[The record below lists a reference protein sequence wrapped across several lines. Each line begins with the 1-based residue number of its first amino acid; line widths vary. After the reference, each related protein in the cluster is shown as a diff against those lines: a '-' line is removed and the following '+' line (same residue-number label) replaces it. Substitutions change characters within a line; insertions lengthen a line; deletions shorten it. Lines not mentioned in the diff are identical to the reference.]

1 MNWKNIEKRYLSWT
15 LPFLLILA
23 QLSFAIG
30 VWAQDGDKLFAD
42 KCAGC
47 HTIGG
52 GALLGPDLA
61 SVSDWKVEDLRSAI
75 KRMEQSTGP
84 LKDEEEEEL
93 VEYLRKQEKNEKQIK
108 PRGDTTN
115 ASQVPPPTQTT
126 QEFAVKETGH
136 HLFYGDIALKNGG
149 MSCIACH
156 QSNDHGGNMG
166 PDLSAISKKF
176 PGKALV
182 LGIEKAPYRVMKQA
196 YKEHPITHQ
205 EALDIAAFLQTT
217 TNVETKSMRS
227 SPFALGAGMAVLVL
241 GIIAFGY
248 RNRKKSARANLKRRK

>member
-1 MNWKNIEKRYLSWT
+1 MNWKNNEKRYSSWV
-15 LPFLLILA
+15 LPLFLILA
-23 QLSFAIG
+23 QFSFAID
-30 VWAQDGDKLFAD
+30 VRAQNADKLFAD

-61 SVSDWKVEDLRSAI
+61 PVSDWKVEDLRSAI

-84 LKDEEEEEL
+84 LKDEEIEEL
-93 VEYLRKQEKNEKQIK
+93 VGYLRKQEKNEKQVQPK
-108 PRGDTTN
+108 GDATK
-115 ASQVPPPTQTT
+115 ASEAPPPIKTT
-126 QEFAVKETGH
+126 QEFASKEAGQR
-136 HLFYGDIALKNGG
+136 LFNGDMALKNGG

-156 QSNDHGGNMG
+156 QSNGKGGNMG

-205 EALDIAAFLQTT
+205 EALDIAAFLETT
-217 TNVETKSMRS
+217 TSVETKSMRS

-241 GIIAFGY
+241 GVIAFGY

>member
-1 MNWKNIEKRYLSWT
+1 MNWKNNEKRYLSWT
-15 LPFLLILA
+15 LPFVLIVA
-23 QLSFAIG
+23 QLSFAID
-30 VWAQDGDKLFAD
+30 VRAQNGDKMFAD

-52 GALLGPDLA
+52 GVLLGPDLA
-61 SVSDWKVEDLRSAI
+61 PVSDWKVEDLRSAI

-84 LKDEEEEEL
+84 LKDEEVEEL
-93 VEYLRKQEKNEKQIK
+93 VGYLRQQEKNEKQIQPK
-108 PRGDTTN
+108 GDATK
-115 ASQVPPPTQTT
+115 ASQVPPPTKTI
-126 QEFAVKETGH
+126 QEFAVKETGQS
-136 HLFYGDIALKNGG
+136 LFYGDMALKNGG

-156 QSNDHGGNMG
+156 QSNGQGGNMG

-182 LGIEKAPYRVMKQA
+182 LGIERAPYRVMKQA

-205 EALDIAAFLQTT
+205 EALDIAAFLE
-217 TNVETKSMRS
+217 TNTSAETKSMRS
-227 SPFALGAGMAVLVL
+227 SPFALGAGMAVLIL